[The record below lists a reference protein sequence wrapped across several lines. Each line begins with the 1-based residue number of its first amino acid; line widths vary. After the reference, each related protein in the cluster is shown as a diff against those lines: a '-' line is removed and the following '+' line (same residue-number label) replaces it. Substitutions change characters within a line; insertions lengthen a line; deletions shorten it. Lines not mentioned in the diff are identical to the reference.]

1 LGSFF
6 NTSPNKPGY
15 YRSTYRSQHELSTHP
30 NYPSETFR
38 PGWYD
43 PGLQST
49 YQPATQ
55 HIDTTLG
62 ESSATFSRDSHSLLT
77 LNMMQTISF
86 HAMGCQMM
94 AAIDSQRPSHLAQ
107 LEKVPTWFETW
118 EQRLSRFR
126 PESELN
132 QVNRGNGTQKV
143 SSLLAEVLQVGQ
155 RAQRQSGGL
164 INPLILDDLEGAGY
178 DRNFTD
184 LIEEKVAIV
193 DYPRSVK
200 DQQLK
205 LDFHRRLINRPVN
218 SHMDLGGITKGWA
231 ADRATRRLGKLA
243 PVLIDAGGDVS
254 VSGPQ
259 TDGSPW
265 PVGVAD
271 PHHPDQ
277 LLDTV
282 LLMCGGVATSGRDY
296 RRWRRNGSWQHHIID
311 PRTNSPAQTDVLSA
325 TVVAP
330 SACLAEI
337 AAKTML
343 IRGSVDGLKWLET
356 WPNFAGLVVL
366 DDGTALHSRRW
377 LDHIWR

>member
-1 LGSFF
+1 
-6 NTSPNKPGY
+6 
-15 YRSTYRSQHELSTHP
+15 
-30 NYPSETFR
+30 
-38 PGWYD
+38 
-43 PGLQST
+43 
-49 YQPATQ
+49 
-55 HIDTTLG
+55 
-62 ESSATFSRDSHSLLT
+62 
-77 LNMMQTISF
+77 MMQTISF
-86 HAMGCQMM
+86 HAMGCQML

-107 LEKVPTWFETW
+107 LEKVPAWFETW
-118 EQRLSRFR
+118 EQCLSRFR

-132 QVNRGNGTQKV
+132 QVNRVDGTQKI
-143 SSLLAEVLQVGQ
+143 SSLLAEVLRVGQ

-164 INPLILDDLEGAGY
+164 ITPLTLDALEGAGY

-184 LIEEKVAIV
+184 LVEERVAVV
-193 DYPRSVK
+193 DLPRPEK
-200 DQQLK
+200 HQQLK

-218 SHMDLGGITKGWA
+218 SHMDVGGITKGWA
-231 ADRATRRLGKLA
+231 ADRASRRLGKFA

-282 LLMCGGVATSGRDY
+282 LLMRGGVATSGRDY
-296 RRWRRNGSWQHHIID
+296 RRWRRNGSWHHHIID
-311 PRTNSPAQTDVLSA
+311 PRTNRPAQTDVLSA

-330 SACLAEI
+330 SARLAEM
-337 AAKTML
+337 AAKTVL
-343 IRGSVDGLKWLET
+343 IMGSLDGLKWLEAR
-356 WPNFAGLVVL
+356 PYFAGLVVL
-366 DDGTALHSRRW
+366 DDTTTWHSRRW